1 MGDGVAA
8 ANPADAPSRRVGD
21 MSDTVVISLTDL
33 VYGATYEV
41 HLRHGDVFR
50 GELDGSIGFSGDV
63 RRGWFV
69 VEGERHEVRAND
81 FVSATPVS

>member
-1 MGDGVAA
+1 
-8 ANPADAPSRRVGD
+8 

-41 HLRHGDVFR
+41 HLKHGDVFR
-50 GELDGSIGFSGDV
+50 GELDGNIGFSGDV
-63 RRGWFV
+63 ALVWFA
-69 VEGERHEVRAND
+69 VEGKRREVKASD